1 MTSQAVEAQHCT
13 AVLKDPGSKP
23 IISLLLQLNFL
34 LNVGERIV
42 FYFGLM
48 DLKNT
53 IIGKYHE
60 KYRTSNFQR
69 TQN

>member
-60 KYRTSNFQR
+60 ST
-69 TQN
+69 